1 MSRPSSGSFPRSR
14 LSLSAQGKAS
24 TGPFHLEE
32 LLFVDTFTREL
43 PRDPLTQPAQPPL
56 LGGPPAA
63 GRPSSA
69 TLARQTEESN
79 AGGTAPSTNPART
92 ARAVRGACYS
102 LVTPDNG
109 CTHPL
114 YIASSPSAIEL
125 LGIDREEPQRREFG
139 QFLSGARA
147 LPRAHPWAAIY
158 GGHQFGCYA
167 GQLGDG
173 RCVSIGE
180 VLPPPPPSASQPAP
194 GASTSSDIST
204 THWDIQLKGAGL
216 TPYSRFGDGLTTLG
230 SCVREFVA
238 AEYMHSIGIP
248 TTRALAVVATQVPV
262 YRGVNG
268 DIFHGAVLTR
278 LSPSW
283 IRFGSFELFHY
294 RNDKERVK
302 LLADYVIK
310 YHFADLLQPPG
321 DDEADNLSARSMI
334 LGGSKPE
341 GAQSQNSEFDARA
354 RKTSL
359 AVGEETGAARP
370 RKASVAFGSE
380 IAKDEKSDGQHS
392 PPMIREDSIGSI
404 VSEED
409 TTADKGAGRNKSDSD
424 DDQAANKGSDD
435 DDEDDVLDDMRNSP
449 LLPAARRP
457 TARRL
462 SFMLQSFPTQEGAPK
477 EESTADTTAKSPPQ
491 PQPMIPE
498 TVLVDVELN
507 VYARFFQEVIRRTAE
522 LVAAWQAIGFVH
534 GALNTDN
541 MSILGITLNYGAFG
555 FLDRYD
561 PYWTSNPADRMGRYR
576 FEHQPKIALWN
587 LSKLGRTL
595 AALIAPP
602 PPASLPPSCGGGS
615 LVAAHVVRGEEIV
628 RELLK
633 GFEDLF
639 IESYTRIMRSKLGL
653 RTEQATDLTEIIEPL
668 LQLFADAGA
677 DYTLFFRGLCEF
689 DDDEGDGD
697 ALDESATPGPNCL
710 AVLIRGVERLEGD
723 DDPAAD
729 GSDEVGGH
737 TGGAPEL
744 AGEIGTLAA
753 SMSGAFGIVD
763 REVTGVGEWTK
774 GQSLEQVGTEQDI
787 DKAKEDNNTKDSD
800 VGDRNAN
807 VDDADVEEQS
817 LGSTD
822 DIKTTVENHEE
833 NRDSTSSN
841 ANINDSPQNDDN
853 RSNSVANSEEA
864 SEEQNRPGTESNEDD
879 PPLPSDITTSRH
891 NRKSLRSST
900 ISFGRTGSTRTSSS
914 SLGTFKAEIRSRWED
929 WSDAYRARLE
939 DDVPHHASSSSSTT
953 TRRQRMYRANPPF
966 IPRSHVLNT
975 LAAAVAARLPEPD
988 NRHPIRRAGLAQPD
1002 PDLDRAL
1009 KILCRTRAVNPEDK
1023 EDERWRRLWASEPP
1037 IP

>member
-43 PRDPLTQPAQPPL
+43 PGDPLTQPAQPPL

-69 TLARQTEESN
+69 TLARQTEDSH
-79 AGGTAPSTNPART
+79 AGGAAPSTNPART

-139 QFLSGARA
+139 QFLSGART

-262 YRGVNG
+262 YRGANG

-310 YHFADLLQPPG
+310 YHFADLLQPP
-321 DDEADNLSARSMI
+321 
-334 LGGSKPE
+334 
-341 GAQSQNSEFDARA
+341 
-354 RKTSL
+354 
-359 AVGEETGAARP
+359 
-370 RKASVAFGSE
+370 
-380 IAKDEKSDGQHS
+380 
-392 PPMIREDSIGSI
+392 
-404 VSEED
+404 
-409 TTADKGAGRNKSDSD
+409 
-424 DDQAANKGSDD
+424 
-435 DDEDDVLDDMRNSP
+435 
-449 LLPAARRP
+449 
-457 TARRL
+457 
-462 SFMLQSFPTQEGAPK
+462 
-477 EESTADTTAKSPPQ
+477 
-491 PQPMIPE
+491 
-498 TVLVDVELN
+498 VLVDVELN

-561 PYWTSNPADRMGRYR
+561 PYWTLLNLADRMGRYR

-602 PPASLPPSCGGGS
+602 PPASLPPSRGGGS

-668 LQLFADAGA
+668 LQLLADAGA
-677 DYTLFFRGLCEF
+677 DYTLFFR
-689 DDDEGDGD
+689 
-697 ALDESATPGPNCL
+697 
-710 AVLIRGVERLEGD
+710 
-723 DDPAAD
+723 
-729 GSDEVGGH
+729 
-737 TGGAPEL
+737 
-744 AGEIGTLAA
+744 
-753 SMSGAFGIVD
+753 
-763 REVTGVGEWTK
+763 
-774 GQSLEQVGTEQDI
+774 
-787 DKAKEDNNTKDSD
+787 
-800 VGDRNAN
+800 
-807 VDDADVEEQS
+807 
-817 LGSTD
+817 
-822 DIKTTVENHEE
+822 
-833 NRDSTSSN
+833 
-841 ANINDSPQNDDN
+841 
-853 RSNSVANSEEA
+853 
-864 SEEQNRPGTESNEDD
+864 ESNEND

-900 ISFGRTGSTRTSSS
+900 TSFGRTGSTRTSSS

-939 DDVPHHASSSSSTT
+939 DDVPHHASSSSSST
-953 TRRQRMYRANPPF
+953 TRRQRMSRANPPF

-1037 IP
+1037 IQ